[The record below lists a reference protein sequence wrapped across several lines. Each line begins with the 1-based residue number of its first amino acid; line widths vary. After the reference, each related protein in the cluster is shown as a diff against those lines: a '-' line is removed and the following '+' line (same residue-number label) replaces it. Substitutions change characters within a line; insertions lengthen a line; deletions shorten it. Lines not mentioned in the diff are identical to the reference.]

1 MTKYLNLLLL
11 VGIALPVAA
20 DFTIDNPL
28 SFGEIAVTSN
38 TSVSTVSISRSGS
51 AVSTNKIYIIHPGSP
66 GIFTLSNFPPYTIAN
81 LSVDL
86 PAYSAMTY
94 PNTAQFTMTA
104 IDIPSSVNMNAA
116 GSAQFKM
123 GGTLSTSGDPAKNY
137 YSGAD
142 YVIYLNLNIN
152 Y

>member
-1 MTKYLNLLLL
+1 MTKTINLLLL
-11 VGIALPVAA
+11 TALSIPVAA

-38 TSVSTVSISRSGS
+38 ASVSTVSISRSGS
-51 AVSTNKIYIIHPGSP
+51 ALSTNKIYIIRPGSP
-66 GIFTLSNFPPYTIAN
+66 GVFTLSNYPPYTIAN
-81 LSVDL
+81 LTVDL
-86 PAYSAMTY
+86 PAYSAMMY

-104 IDIPSSVNMNAA
+104 VDIPSSVNMNAA

-123 GGTLSTSGDPAKNY
+123 GGTLSTSGDPSKNY

-142 YVIYLNLNIN
+142 YVIYLNLNII

>member
-1 MTKYLNLLLL
+1 MAKHVKLLFLL
-11 VGIALPVAA
+11 CLSMPSVAE
-20 DFTIDNPL
+20 FTIDNPL
-28 SFGEIAVTSN
+28 SFGEIAITGN
-38 TSVSTVSISRSGS
+38 TSVSTVTITRSGG
-51 AVSTNKIYIIHPGSP
+51 ALSTNNIFIIRPGSP
-66 GIFTLSNFPPYTIAN
+66 GVYTLSNFQPYIVAN

-104 IDIPSSVNMNAA
+104 VDMPASVNLNAA
-116 GSAQFKM
+116 GSAQFKI
-123 GGTLSTSGDPAKNY
+123 GGTLSTSGEGTKNY

-142 YVIYLNLNIN
+142 YFIYLNLNII

>member
-1 MTKYLNLLLL
+1 MTKTISLLLIIGL
-11 VGIALPVAA
+11 PMPVAA
-20 DFTIDNPL
+20 EFTIDNPL
-28 SFGEIAVTSN
+28 SFGEIAIASN
-38 TSVSTVSISRSGS
+38 ASVSTVSVSRSG
-51 AVSTNKIYIIHPGSP
+51 AVLSTNRIYIIRPGTP
-66 GIFTLSNFPPYTIAN
+66 GVFTLSNFPPYTIAN

-86 PAYSAMTY
+86 PAYSAMMY

-104 IDIPSSVNMNAA
+104 VDIPSSINLNAA

-142 YVIYLNLNIN
+142 YVIYLNLNII

>member
-1 MTKYLNLLLL
+1 MANNIKLLLL
-11 VGIALPVAA
+11 LGLSMPCLA
-20 DFTIDNPL
+20 DLIVDNPL
-28 SFGEIAVTSN
+28 SFGEIAITGN
-38 TSVSTVSISRSGS
+38 ASVSTLTITRSGG
-51 AVSTNKIYIIHPGSP
+51 ALSTNNIYIIRPGSP
-66 GIFTLSNFPPYTIAN
+66 GVYTLSNLPPYVVAN

-104 IDIPSSVNMNAA
+104 IDLPASVNVNAA

-123 GGTLSTSGDPAKNY
+123 GGTLSTSGEGTKNY

-142 YVIYLNLNIN
+142 YFIYLNLNII

>member
-1 MTKYLNLLLL
+1 MANSVKLLLL
-11 VGIALPVAA
+11 LGLPMPCLA
-20 DFTIDNPL
+20 DLIVDNPL
-28 SFGEIAVTSN
+28 SFGEIAITGN
-38 TSVSTVSISRSGS
+38 ASVSTVTITRSGG
-51 AVSTNKIYIIHPGSP
+51 ALSTNNIYIIRPGSP
-66 GIFTLSNFPPYTIAN
+66 GVYTLSNLPPYVVAN

-104 IDIPSSVNMNAA
+104 IDVPATVNVNAA

-123 GGTLSTSGDPAKNY
+123 GGTLSTSGEGTKNY

-142 YVIYLNLNIN
+142 YFIYLNLNII